1 MKTTKIILSIYLFM
15 AMASPFANAELA
27 APTTGS
33 SSAPWPAEQQY
44 CDSICPS
51 LAGTNG
57 QALGLSGSGGWSSS
71 DDQWCANHNAQTSPT
86 VLPVPAP
93 VGAALPTGTCTTAQM
108 YPGDTSCAQTTKEV
122 THCQYHNSQTESY
135 CMAYEGST
143 QAGAGEKTVLVL
155 DIAATAMCAADC
167 ASTAL
172 AGGVGMQVCEAG
184 AVAAGVAEI
193 LVGVKQ
199 NSSALGK
206 MVEGFGGA
214 AAAAEGVM
222 EYTGTG
228 MGKGLSMGTQQF
240 SNPDM
245 MDSDMQ
251 EAQNQAKAAK
261 NAKTD
266 KKNACIT
273 AATLAVLTGV
283 RYLSMHSQDG
293 AGQKA
298 CGNVWALQSTNATVG
313 SSGGAT
319 TPNAVSGGSTG
330 SGGSVSGSTST
341 NGTAGLNCMSS
352 GGTVSSCTGQQV
364 SGATDGG
371 LLANTGLGNAAL
383 PLAQQL
389 QAQGLPSALSGS
401 GGLGAAMGGAM
412 GGAGDMGKALTK
424 IAEEAAA
431 NGAQLASLAPYSG
444 GGGGGGGGA
453 AASDAANPFASLM
466 GGAGGPA
473 AGSSMQVFHGENVD
487 TDIWHAHSD
496 QNLFQIVSGR
506 IGKVSPRVNNN
517 F

>member
-1 MKTTKIILSIYLFM
+1 MKTTRAILALYFFM

-27 APTTGS
+27 APTTGA
-33 SSAPWPAEQQY
+33 SSAPWPTEQQY
-44 CDSICPS
+44 CDSLCPS

-57 QALGLSGSGGWSSS
+57 QALGLSGSGGWTTS

-86 VLPVPAP
+86 VLPSPAP
-93 VGAALPTGTCTTAQM
+93 IGATLPAGTCTTAQM
-108 YPGDTSCAQTTKEV
+108 YPGDTSCAQTTAEV

-135 CMAYEGST
+135 CMAYEGAKI
-143 QAGAGEKTVLVL
+143 AGGGEKTVLML
-155 DIAATAMCAADC
+155 DIAATATCATVC
-167 ASTAL
+167 AIEMTNPVGASITAEH
-172 AGGVGMQVCEAG
+172 VCEGASIGAG
-184 AVAAGVAEI
+184 AAEI
-193 LVGVKQ
+193 LVTLTQQASTIGKLADGV
-199 NSSALGK
+199 L
-206 MVEGFGGA
+206 GA
-214 AAAAEGVM
+214 AGIAEGVA
-222 EYTGTG
+222 
-228 MGKGLSMGTQQF
+228 GL
-240 SNPDM
+240 
-245 MDSDMQ
+245 
-251 EAQNQAKAAK
+251 K
-261 NAKTD
+261 NMTLLQG
-266 KKNACIT
+266 KKNPADDRSACI
-273 AATLAVLTGV
+273 AAVTMAALTGV
-283 RYLSMHSQDG
+283 RYYNMG
-293 AGQKA
+293 YGERTQKSS

-319 TPNAVSGGSTG
+319 TANAVIGSSSGG
-330 SGGSVSGSTST
+330 GGSVVGSTST

-412 GGAGDMGKALTK
+412 GGSGDMGKALTK

-431 NGAQLASLAPYSG
+431 NGAQLASAAPYSG
-444 GGGGGGGGA
+444 GGGGAGGA
-453 AASDAANPFASLM
+453 PVSDAANPFAGL

-473 AGSSMQVFHGENVD
+473 PGSSMQVFHGDNSD

-506 IGKVSPRVNNN
+506 IGKVSPRINNN